1 MATRS
6 FIARYNP
13 DTEDYT
19 AIYCHWD
26 GYPTGVGLTLR
37 DNYSTTESVDVL
49 MKLGDISSLRDTLA
63 ETMTEAYRLRG
74 DTNVDAVTHKYR
86 HDIFDDFRN
95 RSCEYGYIWKDGQW
109 ECYELD
115 PRYINLYADHL
126 TNEAVNV

>member
-26 GYPTGVGLTLR
+26 GYPTGVGATLK
-37 DNYSTTESVDVL
+37 DNYSTSASVDAL

-63 ETMTEAYRLRG
+63 ETMTEAYPAFRG
-74 DTNVDAVTHKYR
+74 DTDVDAKSFRWKSDMIDYYR
-86 HDIFDDFRN
+86 N
-95 RSCEYGYIWKDGQW
+95 MSCEYGYIWQMTNWQCFG
-109 ECYELD
+109 LD
-115 PRYINLYADHL
+115 PREIDLYR
-126 TNEAVNV
+126 